1 MSNPTLNH
9 VLVLLQHAQHAAAR
23 GDWVGVAR
31 IAKDVQRAAEK
42 AGKDGGK

>member
-23 GDWVGVAR
+23 GEWAQVVKLCDE
-31 IAKDVQRAAEK
+31 AKELAEK